1 LRYQTILFDADG
13 TLFDYDKAERS
24 ALAQAFLKFGL
35 TFTDERHEKY
45 RSINSAKWKQL
56 EKGETTKDELQIS
69 RFAELF
75 DAIGINEV
83 DAAVFNGNYLDFLA
97 DCSQLIDGAEGV
109 CRVLSRD
116 RTLAIVT
123 NGIERI
129 QLRRFGK
136 SEINQYIKNIF
147 VSEKIGC
154 SKPSARYFDYV
165 LDAMGLTG
173 KEGKKGKKNV
183 LVVGDSLTSDI
194 QGGINAG
201 IATCYYNPAGVENDS
216 GIMPSHEIRS
226 LEQLLDIVR

>member
-1 LRYQTILFDADG
+1 MRYQTILFDADG

-24 ALAQAFLKFGL
+24 ALAQALFKSGI
-35 TFTDERHEKY
+35 TFTEERHEKY

-56 EKGETTKDELQIS
+56 ERGEITKDELQIS
-69 RFAELF
+69 RFAEFF
-75 DAIGINEV
+75 DTIGINEV

-97 DCSQLIDGAEGV
+97 DCPQLIDGAEDV

-116 RTLAIVT
+116 RTLAIIT
-123 NGIERI
+123 NGIERV

-147 VSEKIGC
+147 VSEKIGY
-154 SKPSARYFDYV
+154 SKPAVPYFDYV
-165 LDAMGLTG
+165 LGAMGLTG
-173 KEGKKGKKNV
+173 KEDKKNV

-194 QGGINAG
+194 QGGINSG
-201 IATCYYNPAGVENDS
+201 IDACYYNPADAKNDS
-216 GIMPSHEIRS
+216 GIMPSYEIRS